1 MPKSHKK
8 SNKQNKE
15 LTSQNELD
23 LLLRL
28 IPERIKIE
36 INKHNPLD
44 LIEIV
49 MDLGRR
55 PELRFRDLPPL
66 KLNIAVTQSEIDFIT
81 NNLAG
86 FTSENRAGI
95 EETLHRISAI
105 RNQKGK
111 IIGLTCRVG
120 RTLQG
125 TIQLEKEFLNTYQS
139 VLLLGPPGSGKTSKL
154 REIAH
159 LYAEEYEKRVII
171 VDTSM
176 EIAGAG
182 DIPHP
187 SIGRARRMPVI
198 DPSRQHEVMIEAV
211 ENHMPEIII
220 IDEIGTEEEAKA
232 AQTIAERGVIL
243 IATAH
248 GRDLES
254 VVKNPS
260 LNRLVGEP
268 ETVTLSDE
276 EAKKRRTQK
285 NILERKHS
293 AYFQSVVEIIS
304 FNSILVHTHVD
315 SSVDKI
321 LKNEQCNA
329 EFRQKKLSQEQLN
342 NSIELKIYPYA
353 ISHTLVEDVIK
364 EHNFN
369 ARVVLEIE
377 ESNLIVCLDD
387 YGDDT
392 SNVFKLARDNNI
404 LLKTIS
410 DNKDDILHY
419 ALESA
424 QIILNRRHNRD
435 NQEYLDEIEMTIAL
449 EEVEK
454 AIRIYK
460 TKKQEIALTAR
471 TKSIRVLQFDLL
483 QKHDIQF
490 EVRTNDD
497 FQKEI
502 ILLG

>member
-1 MPKSHKK
+1 MAKSSK
-8 SNKQNKE
+8 NKGQE
-15 LTSQNELD
+15 LTSKNELD

-28 IPERIKIE
+28 IPERIKQE

-55 PELRFRDLPPL
+55 PELRFRGLPAL
-66 KLNIAVTQSEIDFIT
+66 KLDIAVTQSEIDFIT
-81 NNLAG
+81 NNLDG

-120 RTLQG
+120 RTLEG

-159 LYAEEYEKRVII
+159 LYAEEFEKRVII

-198 DPSRQHEVMIEAV
+198 DPSKQHEVMIEAV

-232 AQTIAERGVIL
+232 AQTIAERGVVL

-248 GRDLES
+248 GRDLQS

-260 LNRLVGEP
+260 LSRLIGEP

-293 AYFQSVVEIIS
+293 AYFQTVVEIIS

-315 SSVDKI
+315 NSVDKI
-321 LKNEQCNA
+321 LRNEQCQA

-342 NSIELKIYPYA
+342 NSIKLKVYPYA
-353 ISHTLVEDVIK
+353 ISHTLVEEVIK
-364 EHNFN
+364 QHNFN
-369 ARVVLEIE
+369 AEIVLEIE
-377 ESNLIVCLDD
+377 QANLIICLED
-387 YGDDT
+387 YGNDD
-392 SNVFKLARDNNI
+392 SNVFKLAKDNNI

-410 DNKDDILHY
+410 DNKEDILNY
-419 ALESA
+419 AMESA
-424 QIILNRRHNRD
+424 QIILNQRSNSD
-435 NQEYLDEIEMTIAL
+435 NKEYLDEIEMTIAL

-454 AIRIYK
+454 AIKKYK
-460 TKKQEIALTAR
+460 IRKQEIRLTAR
-471 TKSIRVLQFDLL
+471 TKAIRVLQFDLL
-483 QKHDIQF
+483 QKHDIPF
-490 EVRTNDD
+490 EVRQNEE

-502 ILLG
+502 VLLG